1 MTVREWYYPEF
12 TDESHRELTESVWK
26 RLFHT
31 KSLKKACGRGYFT
44 QRTYRECVAETILHK
59 ELTESVWQRL
69 FHTKSLKKACDRDY
83 FTQRVYRDCVK
94 ETISHKEFTET
105 V

>member
-12 TDESHRELTESVWK
+12 TDES
-26 RLFHT
+26 
-31 KSLKKACGRGYFT
+31 
-44 QRTYRECVAETILHK
+44 HK

-69 FHTKSLKKACDRDY
+69 FHTKSLKKACNRDY

-94 ETISHKEFTET
+94 ENILHK
-105 V
+105 

>member
-12 TDESHRELTESVWK
+12 TDESHKELKESVWK
-26 RLFHT
+26 
-31 KSLKKACGRGYFT
+31 S
-44 QRTYRECVAETILHK
+44 
-59 ELTESVWQRL
+59 L

-83 FTQRVYRDCVK
+83 FTQRVYIDCVS

-105 V
+105 VWQRLFHTKSLQRLCDRDYFTQRVYRDCVK

>member
-12 TDESHRELTESVWK
+12 TDESH
-26 RLFHT
+26 
-31 KSLKKACGRGYFT
+31 
-44 QRTYRECVAETILHK
+44 K

-69 FHTKSLKKACDRDY
+69 FHTKNLQKVCGRDY
-83 FTQRVYRDCVK
+83 FTQRVYRDRVT
-94 ETISHKEFTET
+94 ETISHIEFKLF

>member
-1 MTVREWYYPEF
+1 MTAREWYYPEF
-12 TDESHRELTESVWK
+12 TDESHKELTESVWK

-31 KSLKKACGRGYFT
+31 KNL
-44 QRTYRECVAETILHK
+44 QRV
-59 ELTESVWQRL
+59 
-69 FHTKSLKKACDRDY
+69 CDRDY

-94 ETISHKEFTET
+94 ETISHREFKLF

>member
-69 FHTKSLKKACDRDY
+69 FHTKSLQRLCGRGY
-83 FTQRVYRDCVK
+83 FTQRV
-94 ETISHKEFTET
+94 
-105 V
+105 

>member
-1 MTVREWYYPEF
+1 MVLSGIYR
-12 TDESHRELTESVWK
+12 RI
-26 RLFHT
+26 
-31 KSLKKACGRGYFT
+31 T
-44 QRTYRECVAETILHK
+44 QRTYGECVAETISHK

-69 FHTKSLKKACDRDY
+69 FHTKNLQRVCGRDY
-83 FTQRVYRDCVK
+83 FTQINYGECVA

>member
-12 TDESHRELTESVWK
+12 TDESHKELTESVWK

-31 KSLKKACGRGYFT
+31 KSLQRLCERDYFT
-44 QRTYRECVAETILHK
+44 QRTYGECVA
-59 ELTESVWQRL
+59 
-69 FHTKSLKKACDRDY
+69 
-83 FTQRVYRDCVK
+83 
-94 ETISHKEFTET
+94 ETISHKEFKEI

>member
-12 TDESHRELTESVWK
+12 TDESHKELKESVWK
-26 RLFHT
+26 RLFYT
-31 KSLKKACGRGYFT
+31 KNLKRLCDRDYFT
-44 QRTYRECVAETILHK
+44 QRTYRECVI
-59 ELTESVWQRL
+59 
-69 FHTKSLKKACDRDY
+69 
-83 FTQRVYRDCVK
+83 

>member
-44 QRTYRECVAETILHK
+44 QRTYRECVAETISHK
-59 ELTESVWQRL
+59 EFTETVWQRL
-69 FHTKSLKKACDRDY
+69 FHTKSLSCLCKIAY
-83 FTQRVYRDCVK
+83 FED
-94 ETISHKEFTET
+94 SLL
-105 V
+105 

>member
-12 TDESHRELTESVWK
+12 TDESHKELTESVWK

-31 KSLKKACGRGYFT
+31 KNLKRVCGRDYFT
-44 QRTYRECVAETILHK
+44 QRTYGECVA
-59 ELTESVWQRL
+59 
-69 FHTKSLKKACDRDY
+69 
-83 FTQRVYRDCVK
+83 